1 MPIASGN
8 SRLLAVFWYD
18 GENFIGAEEPL
29 DGMHVIQYG
38 DYLQLDL
45 MHFDIWRDYN
55 QIDIGMEYDELP
67 RGRILFK
74 IPIHQF
80 IVYASRA
87 IVEKCALNFCI
98 IMDFRKRLFLN
109 TIYIMVKYKQ
119 GMILLPPNYKEHGR
133 LKPRRVIAVD
143 EERGL
148 LWVATASETRTATA
162 FPIDAFDRWTVDGDD
177 QLNLNGSLP

>member
-87 IVEKCALNFCI
+87 IVDNDEVRTKL
-98 IMDFRKRLFLN
+98 LHYYGLPQT
-109 TIYIMVKYKQ
+109 TIF
-119 GMILLPPNYKEHGR
+119 EHDLHYG
-133 LKPRRVIAVD
+133 
-143 EERGL
+143 
-148 LWVATASETRTATA
+148 
-162 FPIDAFDRWTVDGDD
+162 
-177 QLNLNGSLP
+177 